1 MLFPVVLGLLRPGL
15 LEEPL
20 VYWSR
25 KTYGPRLLR
34 NLAPGVN
41 SGSLRTSPKRVTF
54 SPWRLDIWDCL
65 ALESYMS
72 ILTLYP
78 LHKDDVFYLCCKL
91 ENTSQTHGSVRSPE
105 LIGRNSVVMIVQG
118 LYICI
123 TRQHK
128 PKMFKF
134 TCKWNYKWLSHLKQ
148 HTNKIANYNY
158 HCEIAS
164 PPGLATQYLW

>member
-1 MLFPVVLGLLRPGL
+1 MVTLFPIVLGLLLPGL

-20 VYWSR
+20 VYWPR
-25 KTYGPRLLR
+25 RTYGTRLLR
-34 NLAPGVN
+34 NLTPGVN

-72 ILTLYP
+72 ILILYP

-105 LIGRNSVVMIVQG
+105 LIGRNSIVIIVQG
-118 LYICI
+118 LYNWWQEWWDYI
-123 TRQHK
+123 
-128 PKMFKF
+128 
-134 TCKWNYKWLSHLKQ
+134 WYL
-148 HTNKIANYNY
+148 YNSTTVLV
-158 HCEIAS
+158 HFS
-164 PPGLATQYLW
+164 

>member
-1 MLFPVVLGLLRPGL
+1 MLSRFMVMLFPVVLGLLRPGL

-41 SGSLRTSPKRVTF
+41 SGSLRTSPKQVTF
-54 SPWRLDIWDCL
+54 SPWRLNIWDCL

-105 LIGRNSVVMIVQG
+105 LIGRNSVVIIVQG
-118 LYICI
+118 LYNWWQEWWDYI
-123 TRQHK
+123 
-128 PKMFKF
+128 
-134 TCKWNYKWLSHLKQ
+134 WYL
-148 HTNKIANYNY
+148 YNSTTVLV
-158 HCEIAS
+158 HFS
-164 PPGLATQYLW
+164 